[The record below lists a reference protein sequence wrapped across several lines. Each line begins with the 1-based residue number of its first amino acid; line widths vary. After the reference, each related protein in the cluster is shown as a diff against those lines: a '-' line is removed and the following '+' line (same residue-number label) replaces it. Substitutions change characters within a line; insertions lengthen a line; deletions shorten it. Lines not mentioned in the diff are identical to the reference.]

1 MLRERQDTL
10 RDNIRYA
17 RMKLGLQVKDL
28 ADAAGVGKTT
38 IGNFE
43 SGGKNIG
50 EMALFKIAG
59 ALGVEPEDLNDPGFR
74 LRFQPA
80 GVVKP
85 EPTPAANVLRESQSD
100 EIARL
105 IHAFTKLTEP
115 QQQAVLILVE
125 GVAGQAGQAG
135 GVVYV
140 KPKRE

>member
-28 ADAAGVGKTT
+28 AKIAGVGKTT
-38 IGNFE
+38 ISNFE
-43 SGGKNIG
+43 ASGNKLG

-59 ALGVEPEDLNDPGFR
+59 ALGVEPEDLEDPGFR

-80 GVVKP
+80 GAAEP
-85 EPTPAANVLRESQSD
+85 DPTPAANVLRESQND
-100 EIARL
+100 EAARL
-105 IHAFTKLTEP
+105 ICAFAKLTAA

-125 GVAGQAGQAG
+125 GLAGQAAG
-135 GVVYV
+135 GVVYAT
-140 KPKRE
+140 PKHKVT